1 MRSSMGRATTRE
13 RAQAKVRWF
22 AENHYPDNWIYEF
35 VDGDGQGLDFGLD
48 VTQSAIVNY
57 LHAQGADELTPYLC
71 DLDHVT
77 FGALGV
83 GLTRTETLAWGCDRC
98 DFSVTNP
105 GTTISTWPP
114 QFAEATAV
122 GRSCP
127 STSPTSSSASAASKG
142 SPSRSSC
149 GAGTTW
155 WY

>member
-114 QFAEATAV
+114 QFAERNC
-122 GRSCP
+122 GR
-127 STSPTSSSASAASKG
+127 T
-142 SPSRSSC
+142 
-149 GAGTTW
+149 
-155 WY
+155 